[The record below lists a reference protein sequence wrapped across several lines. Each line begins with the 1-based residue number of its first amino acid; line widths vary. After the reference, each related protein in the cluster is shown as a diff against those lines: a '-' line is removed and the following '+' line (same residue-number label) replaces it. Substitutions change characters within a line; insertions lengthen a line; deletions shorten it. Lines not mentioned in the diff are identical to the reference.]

1 MHGCHGPACPVQTD
15 YFIEPLPLDM
25 TMWMD
30 KINDH
35 IDYNSMGD
43 SYYCNIGILYWKWT
57 VLFSES
63 SICAMFTTC
72 V

>member
-1 MHGCHGPACPVQTD
+1 
-15 YFIEPLPLDM
+15 M

-43 SYYCNIGILYWKWT
+43 SYYCNIGIYVWYR
-57 VLFSES
+57 VLKVNCTNKNNISQ
-63 SICAMFTTC
+63 TLH
-72 V
+72 